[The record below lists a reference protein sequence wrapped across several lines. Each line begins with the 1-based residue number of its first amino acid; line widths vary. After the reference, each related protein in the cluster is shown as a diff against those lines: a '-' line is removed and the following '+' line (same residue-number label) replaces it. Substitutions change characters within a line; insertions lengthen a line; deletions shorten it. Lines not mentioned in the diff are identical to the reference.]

1 MIALSEV
8 IIMDIPALSVAMNNY
23 SVSTDVSLA
32 VMGKILD
39 TAEAA
44 GEAITE
50 MMETAAVPG
59 LGENIDILA

>member
-1 MIALSEV
+1 
-8 IIMDIPALSVAMNNY
+8 MDIPALSMAMADYN
-23 SVSTDVSLA
+23 VSTNINIA

-44 GEAITE
+44 GEALTE
-50 MMETAAVPG
+50 MVSASVPG